1 MAIALQSVS
10 RWLQFAE
17 TGLDRMSQHG
27 FSFETSIESGLP
39 PGKLNGRSGNS
50 SRAARSGHILT
61 GRWVQVSY
69 AIIDLFLVCANGVI
83 AFLFRFS
90 PDTPGSIFRW
100 NHLGFPVDHY
110 IAFLLLYGLLIL
122 LFCQVQNLYR
132 TLRSRTAAEESFAI
146 VKAVFMATLL
156 LSAFI
161 YLSGVKI
168 VSRLVVGYA
177 GLLNIVTFVGWRLLK
192 RRMVL
197 QRARKGIGTRN
208 VLIVGAGR
216 VGQSLAQYLEQNKQL
231 GLSFKGFLDANHSTD
246 PRLLG
251 KISDLYRVS
260 RAEFIDE
267 VLITIPSEREVVKNI
282 VAEARLH
289 RIDVKVVPDLYDGIG
304 WNAPITHVGNFPV
317 MELHWNSIPA
327 VGLFL
332 KRLIDIALSGIGMI
346 LLLPVLAVIGIAI
359 KLDSPG
365 PIIYCSKRMGKK
377 GRRFTC
383 YKFRTMV
390 EDADTLKRDLRHL
403 NKREGPTFKITN
415 DPRIT
420 RVGKVLRKYSIDE
433 LPQLWSVLKGDMSLV
448 GPRPHPLDDCEQYM
462 LDHLRRL
469 EVKPGITGL
478 WQVEARRHPSFDTNM
493 QLDLEYIDNWNFW
506 LDAKIL
512 FATIPA
518 VLEGSG
524 E

>member
-1 MAIALQSVS
+1 MPPP
-10 RWLQFAE
+10 
-17 TGLDRMSQHG
+17 G
-27 FSFETSIESGLP
+27 FSLETSIGSGLSP
-39 PGKLNGRSGNS
+39 RKRNSRSGHS
-50 SRAARSGHILT
+50 SGAARSGRVLT

-69 AIIDLFLVCANGVI
+69 AIIDLSLVCANGVI

-90 PDTPGSIFRW
+90 PDTPGNILRW
-100 NHLGFPVDHY
+100 NHLGIPLGHY
-110 IAFLLLYGLLIL
+110 IAFLMLYALLIL

-132 TLRSRTAAEESFAI
+132 TVRSRTAAEESFAI
-146 VKAVFMATLL
+146 IKAVFMATLL

-177 GLLNIVTFVGWRLLK
+177 GLLNIVAFVGWRLLK
-192 RRMVL
+192 RRVVL

-216 VGQSLAQYLEQNKQL
+216 VGQALAQHLEQNKQL
-231 GLSFKGFLDANHSTD
+231 GLSFKGFLDANHSGD

-251 KISDLYRVS
+251 KIGDLYRVS
-260 RAEFIDE
+260 RTEFIDE

-289 RIDVKVVPDLYDGIG
+289 RIDVKVIPDLYDGIG

-327 VGLFL
+327 LGLFF
-332 KRLIDIALSGIGMI
+332 KHLIDIALSGVGMI
-346 LLLPVLAVIGIAI
+346 LLSPILALIGIAI

-365 PIIYCSKRMGKK
+365 SILYCSERVGKK

-390 EDADTLKRDLRHL
+390 QNADALKKELRHL
-403 NKREGPTFKITN
+403 NEREGPTFKITN
-415 DPRIT
+415 DPRVT
-420 RVGKVLRKYSIDE
+420 RVGKFLRRYSLDE

-493 QLDLEYIDNWNFW
+493 QLDLQYIDNWNLW
-506 LDAKIL
+506 LDLRILLKTVPAL
-512 FATIPA
+512 FA
-518 VLEGSG
+518 GSG
-524 E
+524 V